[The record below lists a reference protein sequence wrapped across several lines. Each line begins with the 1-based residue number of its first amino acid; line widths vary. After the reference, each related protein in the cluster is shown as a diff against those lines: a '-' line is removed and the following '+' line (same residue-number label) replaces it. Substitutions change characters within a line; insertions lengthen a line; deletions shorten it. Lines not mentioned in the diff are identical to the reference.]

1 MIRDILPEEK
11 AIYNSVVSHPL
22 QSYEWGEFRKKTGI
36 KVIRKGVFEK
46 NKLIQG
52 FTLTIHPLPKTK
64 LTIGY
69 MPKCLF
75 PNKQV
80 LSEITQ
86 IGKEENCIF
95 IQLEPNTILNIY
107 DSASN
112 ELIKKNDVLD
122 LTQEKNILTSAHP
135 LFTKY
140 TFLIDLKKSDDELLE
155 KMHSKT
161 RYNIKVAKKHE
172 VKIVE
177 DDDFEAYWQLM
188 LETTKRQKFY
198 AHSKKYHKMM
208 WETLKGNKDGL
219 KEHLLIAKY
228 LSPIDKQ
235 NLDLAAWILFEFK
248 DTLYYPYG
256 ASSSRFRNVMA
267 SNLMMW
273 EAIQFGKKHK
283 LQTFDLWGALG
294 PKPDTSDAWY
304 GFHRLKL
311 GYNPLLIEFIG
322 SYDLVIK
329 QKTYLLYKV
338 ANKLRWML
346 LRFKI

>member
-1 MIRDILPEEK
+1 
-11 AIYNSVVSHPL
+11 
-22 QSYEWGEFRKKTGI
+22 
-36 KVIRKGVFEK
+36 
-46 NKLIQG
+46 
-52 FTLTIHPLPKTK
+52 
-64 LTIGY
+64 
-69 MPKCLF
+69 
-75 PNKQV
+75 
-80 LSEITQ
+80 
-86 IGKEENCIF
+86 
-95 IQLEPNTILNIY
+95 
-107 DSASN
+107 
-112 ELIKKNDVLD
+112 
-122 LTQEKNILTSAHP
+122 
-135 LFTKY
+135 FTKY

-267 SNLMMW
+267 
-273 EAIQFGKKHK
+273 
-283 LQTFDLWGALG
+283 
-294 PKPDTSDAWY
+294 
-304 GFHRLKL
+304 
-311 GYNPLLIEFIG
+311 
-322 SYDLVIK
+322 
-329 QKTYLLYKV
+329 
-338 ANKLRWML
+338 
-346 LRFKI
+346 